1 VVDTFH
7 YLGLLTAW
15 SISPFSIAI
24 LFVLVAL
31 VAWYLDGVLKVRAKG
46 RKWSN
51 ARVVAFVGGAFA
63 VEYAL
68 GGPVSVYVMRYF
80 TAHIAQHLLL
90 MIVAPG
96 LMALSAPVTLALQT
110 SRPRARKLIDSF
122 LHSRFLHV
130 VTFPLVVFVL
140 YYGVMW
146 WFFTST
152 AVGFAMAHM
161 WLMDILN
168 IMFFGGGVLFWWPI
182 IGKDTIIHWKLGFGG
197 RILSLAIGIPFE
209 TFLGITITSNKVSL
223 APSVYSLGNWHAGG
237 QVLWGGGEAMTTI
250 GLAIVIGSWIA
261 SEDRAHRRM
270 NASTEAFP
278 LSSRGEGMPKE
289 YYWAQQIIART
300 PVDSPVHQ
308 EALSVLEQ
316 IEREQSRHRQAHDSD
331 SAGTANAHTGGAGGA
346 ESISTGRVG
355 GAESIGTAPAGGVV
369 D

>member
-1 VVDTFH
+1 MRGGVVETFR

-15 SISPFSIAI
+15 SISPFSITV
-24 LFVLVAL
+24 LFALVAL

-46 RKWSN
+46 REWSN
-51 ARVVAFVGGAFA
+51 ARVAAFVGGAFA
-63 VEYAL
+63 IEYAL
-68 GGPVSVYVMRYF
+68 GGPVSVYVMHYF

-96 LMALSAPVTLALQT
+96 LLALSAPVTLAIQT
-110 SRPRARKLIDSF
+110 SKIGVRRLIDRF
-122 LHSRFLHV
+122 LHSRFLQF
-130 VTFPLVVFVL
+130 VTFPLVVFIL

-152 AVGFAMAHM
+152 AIGYAMAHM

-168 IMFFGGGVLFWWPI
+168 ILFFSGGVLFWWPI
-182 IGKDTIIHWKLGFGG
+182 IGKDSIIHWRLGFGG

-223 APSVYSLGNWHAGG
+223 APSIYSLGNWHAGG

-250 GLAIVIGSWIA
+250 GMAIVIGSWIA

-270 NASTEAFP
+270 NASSEAFP
-278 LSSRGEGMPKE
+278 LSTRGEGMPKE

-300 PVDSPVHQ
+300 PANSPVHQ

-316 IEREQSRHRQAHDSD
+316 IERERDKHRQALDAASTSSGTRYAD
-331 SAGTANAHTGGAGGA
+331 EAGAIESADTA
-346 ESISTGRVG
+346 
-355 GAESIGTAPAGGVV
+355 
-369 D
+369 

>member
-1 VVDTFH
+1 MDTFR
-7 YLGLLTAW
+7 YIGLLTAW
-15 SISPFSIAI
+15 SISPFSIAV
-24 LFVLVAL
+24 LFVLLAL

-46 RKWSN
+46 RSWSN
-51 ARVVAFVGGAFA
+51 ARAAAFIGGIFA
-63 VEYAL
+63 IEYAL

-80 TAHIAQHLLL
+80 TAHIVQHLLL

-96 LMALSAPVTLALQT
+96 LLALSAPVTLALQT
-110 SRPRARKLIDSF
+110 SKARTRRLIDRF
-122 LHSRFLHV
+122 LHSRFLKFI
-130 VTFPLVVFVL
+130 TFPLVVFAL

-152 AVGFAMAHM
+152 AIGYAMAHM

-168 IMFFGGGVLFWWPI
+168 LMFFAGGVLFWWPI
-182 IGKDTIIHWKLGFGG
+182 IGKDSIIHWRLGFGG

-223 APSVYSLGNWHAGG
+223 APTIYSLGNWHAGG

-278 LSSRGEGMPKE
+278 LSTRGEGMPKE

-300 PVDSPVHQ
+300 PVDSPVHL

-316 IEREQSRHRQAHDSD
+316 IQREQSKARRTVDVVGS
-331 SAGTANAHTGGAGGA
+331 GAKATEPSGA
-346 ESISTGRVG
+346 EATQ
-355 GAESIGTAPAGGVV
+355 GADNVRANGAIE
-369 D
+369 